1 MAEFRL
7 DRSRELWEKAKGSMA
22 GGVGSI
28 ARSTAAGY
36 VPHPIFLSRGEGAIV
51 EDADG
56 NSYIDYLLAFGPL
69 ILGHRPPRVMQA
81 VKDALDGVGSMLGTP
96 HELEYRAAEKVK
108 AHVPSIE
115 LLRFSNS
122 GTEAVLAAIRI
133 ARAYTGKDKIV
144 KFEGQYHGWSDITH
158 FSYAPPLAVAGTQVS
173 PRPLPATNGIPQW
186 MAQGLV
192 VLPWNDPD
200 AIERAFKR
208 TGHEIAA
215 VLTEPI
221 MGNTGVIEP
230 EPGYL
235 QFLREITQRHEALL
249 IFDEVITGFRV
260 HIGGAQA
267 YYNVSPDLTTLAKA
281 LGGGFPVAAVG
292 GRRDIMQLV
301 ADNVVGHSGT
311 YNSSPLAMAAVI
323 AVLEELEQP
332 GTYQR
337 LFHMAERLGKGAQ
350 EIITHYGLP
359 AITQGVGP
367 MFQIW
372 FTDRPIRSY
381 RDAAR
386 YARHDLYQTFWRALT
401 RRGIF
406 FHPYQYETW
415 FVSTAH
421 TDALVDETLNRIDD
435 AAKEMAR

>member
-1 MAEFRL
+1 MAHFKF
-7 DRSRELWEKAKGSMA
+7 DRSRELWERARGSMA

-28 ARSTAAGY
+28 ARSTGAGY
-36 VPHPIFLSRGEGAIV
+36 LPHPIFLAGGEGATV
-51 EDADG
+51 VDVDG
-56 NSYIDYLLAFGPL
+56 NVYIDYLLAFGPL
-69 ILGHRPPRVMQA
+69 ILGHKPPKLLQA
-81 VKDALDGVGSMLGTP
+81 VKDALDRFGSMLGTP
-96 HELEYRAAEKVK
+96 HELEYQAAEKVK
-108 AHVPSIE
+108 AHLPSID

-122 GTEAVLAAIRI
+122 GTEAVLAAIRV

-144 KFEGQYHGWSDITH
+144 KFEGQYHGWSDVTH
-158 FSYAPPLAVAGTQVS
+158 FSYAPPLAVAGTDVS
-173 PRPLPATNGIPQW
+173 PRAIPATNGIPSW

-192 VLPWNDPD
+192 VLPWNDPT
-200 AIERAFKR
+200 AVERAFKR
-208 TGHEIAA
+208 MGNEIAA

-235 QFLREITQRHEALL
+235 QFLREITQKYEALL
-249 IFDEVITGFRV
+249 IMDEVITGFRV
-260 HIGGAQA
+260 HLGGAQA
-267 YYNVSPDLTTLAKA
+267 YYGVTPDITTLAKA

-292 GRRDIMQLV
+292 GRHEIMQLV

-323 AVLEELEQP
+323 AVISELERP
-332 GTYQR
+332 GTYERLFSMSQR
-337 LFHMAERLGKGAQ
+337 LGQGAH
-350 EIITHYGLP
+350 EILTRYGIP

-372 FTDRPIRSY
+372 FSERPIRSY
-381 RDAAR
+381 RDAAK
-386 YARHDLYQTFWRALT
+386 YARHDLYQAFWRALT
-401 RRGIF
+401 KRGVF

-421 TDALVDETLNRIDD
+421 TDQLIDETLNRIED